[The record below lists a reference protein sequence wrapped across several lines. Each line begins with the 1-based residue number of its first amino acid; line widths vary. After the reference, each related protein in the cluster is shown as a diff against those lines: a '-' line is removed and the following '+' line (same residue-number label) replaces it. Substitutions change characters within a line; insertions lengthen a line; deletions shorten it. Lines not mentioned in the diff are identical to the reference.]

1 MYMYIA
7 SLKTINTTGTI
18 TLNLLLLLQT
28 LLTAILHQKHRVNV
42 FFSALAGISW
52 TSLITIENNHI
63 WAPTWKRWRLNNNV
77 FRLVSW
83 PD

>member
-1 MYMYIA
+1 MYIA

-42 FFSALAGISW
+42 FLCFSWHFLNQFD
-52 TSLITIENNHI
+52 NNRKQPHMS
-63 WAPTWKRWRLNNNV
+63 THLEEVKT
-77 FRLVSW
+77 
-83 PD
+83 

>member
-1 MYMYIA
+1 MREFSKRKKNDLKKARMIYMYIA

-42 FFSALAGISW
+42 FFSALAGIS
-52 TSLITIENNHI
+52 
-63 WAPTWKRWRLNNNV
+63 
-77 FRLVSW
+77 
-83 PD
+83 

>member
-1 MYMYIA
+1 MREFSKRKKKRFKKARMIHMYIA

-42 FFSALAGISW
+42 FFSALAGIS
-52 TSLITIENNHI
+52 
-63 WAPTWKRWRLNNNV
+63 
-77 FRLVSW
+77 
-83 PD
+83 

>member
-1 MYMYIA
+1 MREFSKRKKKRFKKARMIYMYIA

-42 FFSALAGISW
+42 FFSALAGIS
-52 TSLITIENNHI
+52 
-63 WAPTWKRWRLNNNV
+63 
-77 FRLVSW
+77 
-83 PD
+83 

>member
-1 MYMYIA
+1 MYIA

-52 TSLITIENNHI
+52 TSLMTIETTTYEH
-63 WAPTWKRWRLNNNV
+63 PLGRDEDLTTTCFV
-77 FRLVSW
+77 
-83 PD
+83 